1 MMELRSDRSVGNIKE
16 KPLGTSFTKNYRSDI
31 SIMRIVAT
39 LAVVFWHTCNTMTN
53 NLDQFPLTDGQYKF
67 YMSGLYLVR
76 WAVPIFLMIT
86 GALLLGRTIPYRKIF
101 TKYLKR
107 MLLALLLF
115 GTAFAWLEI
124 LASERRVT
132 PSLIGL
138 GFLRVLEGQSWSHL
152 WYIYSLIGVYLI
164 LPLLCLAAQQM
175 DRIEQKILLFI
186 LFVFSFVIPTF
197 EGLVGIK
204 IGFEIPIA
212 SSSVFYV
219 LLGKYLDDDM
229 SEVLKNKKT
238 SVLFILILATLII
251 IGTCINP
258 HVMESLSILTS
269 PILTILVFSLLK
281 GTECAWRK
289 LGGGRQNVLLC
300 ISRPSSI
307 HEWVLQVLGN
317 LSCKVWNVSVDDI
330 C

>member
-132 PSLIGL
+132 PS
-138 GFLRVLEGQSWSHL
+138 RVLLRSRW
-152 WYIYSLIGVYLI
+152 IG
-164 LPLLCLAAQQM
+164 
-175 DRIEQKILLFI
+175 
-186 LFVFSFVIPTF
+186 
-197 EGLVGIK
+197 
-204 IGFEIPIA
+204 
-212 SSSVFYV
+212 
-219 LLGKYLDDDM
+219 
-229 SEVLKNKKT
+229 
-238 SVLFILILATLII
+238 
-251 IGTCINP
+251 
-258 HVMESLSILTS
+258 
-269 PILTILVFSLLK
+269 
-281 GTECAWRK
+281 
-289 LGGGRQNVLLC
+289 
-300 ISRPSSI
+300 
-307 HEWVLQVLGN
+307 
-317 LSCKVWNVSVDDI
+317 
-330 C
+330 